1 MSVDLNAELA
11 ALRQLVLNSKD
22 DLTRYR
28 AAHSNDCFSTAG
40 GCALRTRT
48 IFVRRPTLPHDSDL
62 QAPREAALGAKASHM
77 QSDLRSTLS

>member
-28 AAHSNDCFSTAG
+28 AAHSNDCFSTVVGDIENVAFGFEQTQRQSFSKSQAG
-40 GCALRTRT
+40 GDGTDRL
-48 IFVRRPTLPHDSDL
+48 ISIV
-62 QAPREAALGAKASHM
+62 
-77 QSDLRSTLS
+77 